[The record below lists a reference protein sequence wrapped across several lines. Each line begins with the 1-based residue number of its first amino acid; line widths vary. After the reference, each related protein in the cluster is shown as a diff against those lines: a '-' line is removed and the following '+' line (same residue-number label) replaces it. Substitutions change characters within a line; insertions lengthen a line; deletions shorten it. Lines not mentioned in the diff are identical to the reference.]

1 MRSGWGGEI
10 GGVYSLTA
18 VKKSPLMKH
27 VAHTSSSHEGHTGTG
42 ESDASSLTSLSS
54 GDSKSINNDYVLRC
68 VKALKRFERTLGF
81 TRGKHT

>member
-27 VAHTSSSHEGHTGTG
+27 VSHTSSSHEGHAG
-42 ESDASSLTSLSS
+42 ESDSSSLTSLSS
-54 GDSKSINNDYVLRC
+54 GDSKSINNDYVLRW
-68 VKALKRFERTLGF
+68 VRYQVYVFSYYVRIAAYT
-81 TRGKHT
+81 